1 MTGLPP
7 QPANLGEVEGL
18 ITREGPGVEIV
29 NCVIIFPCVCV
40 WFINYRSAVHR
51 QTVRGLEVSGHHECD
66 ICDIQSDCAGTV
78 MIFRRSSCHLPGQVL
93 SNKIS
98 MLQHQLSDRC

>member
-29 NCVIIFPCVCV
+29 NCVIIFPCVLV
-40 WFINYRSAVHR
+40 WFINYYYMPHCIECNPETAWFVWTTKAGR
-51 QTVRGLEVSGHHECD
+51 QTNIERSQQDPV
-66 ICDIQSDCAGTV
+66 ICSD
-78 MIFRRSSCHLPGQVL
+78 
-93 SNKIS
+93 
-98 MLQHQLSDRC
+98 MLCQF

>member
-40 WFINYRSAVHR
+40 WFINYRSAVQADR
-51 QTVRGLEVSGHHECD
+51 AETRGLRTS
-66 ICDIQSDCAGTV
+66 
-78 MIFRRSSCHLPGQVL
+78 
-93 SNKIS
+93 
-98 MLQHQLSDRC
+98 